1 MRRRAGTHPSV
12 TGKVTIGRV
21 MSRTSVPVLSPT
33 AEIPSGKD
41 EAYENF
47 PVGSWL
53 LPAALRPHIAAFYA
67 FARAIDDVADSAEL
81 TPEEKIARLE
91 GFERAVL
98 GQDAETP
105 RFAKGHAMRRTLQR
119 TGITPRH
126 CQDLID
132 AFKQDA
138 IKNRYATWS
147 ELLDYCMR
155 SAAPVGRFL
164 LDLHGGSR
172 HGYGPADALCNALQ
186 VINHLQDCQEDFRV
200 LDRVY
205 LPMEWLSEAGETVA
219 ALDEP
224 ASSPA
229 LRQVLDRTLDGVA
242 ALLGEAAPLP
252 AGLRSRRL
260 AMESGAIIDIAWT
273 LTGRLRRA
281 DPLAGR
287 IALSKAHYLLCCAR
301 GAAAAAF

>member
-1 MRRRAGTHPSV
+1 MSPAG
-12 TGKVTIGRV
+12 
-21 MSRTSVPVLSPT
+21 VPLLSAT
-33 AEIPSGKD
+33 AEMPSGKD

-53 LPAALRPHIAAFYA
+53 LPAPLRPHVAVFYA
-67 FARAIDDVADSAEL
+67 FARAIDDIADSHAL
-81 TPEEKIARLE
+81 TPEEKIARLD

-98 GQDAETP
+98 GQGAETP
-105 RFAKGHAMRRTLQR
+105 QYAKGHEMCRTLRQ

-138 IKNRYATWS
+138 IKSRYATWT
-147 ELLDYCMR
+147 ELIDYCMR

-164 LDLHGGSR
+164 LDLHGGSE

-205 LPMEWLSEAGETVA
+205 LPLEWMSEAGETVA
-219 ALDEP
+219 ALGQP

-229 LRQVLDRTLDGVA
+229 LRQVLDRALDGVA
-242 ALLGEAAPLP
+242 ALLEEAALLP
-252 AGLRSRRL
+252 RGLRSRRL
-260 AMESGAIIDIAWT
+260 AMESGAILDIART
-273 LTGRLRRA
+273 LTGRLRRE

-287 IALSKAHYLLCCAR
+287 VALSKAHYVVCCAR

>member
-1 MRRRAGTHPSV
+1 
-12 TGKVTIGRV
+12 
-21 MSRTSVPVLSPT
+21 MSPTSVPMLSPT
-33 AEIPSGKD
+33 AEVPSGKD
-41 EAYENF
+41 TAYENF

-53 LPAALRPHIAAFYA
+53 LPAPLRPHVAAFYA

-81 TPEEKIARLE
+81 TSEEKIARLE

-105 RFAKGHAMRRTLQR
+105 RFAKGHAMCRTLQR

-138 IKNRYATWS
+138 FKNRYANWT
-147 ELLDYCMR
+147 ELVDYCMR

-205 LPMEWLSEAGETVA
+205 LPADWLAEAGATVA
-219 ALDEP
+219 SLDEL
-224 ASSPA
+224 ATSPA

-242 ALLGEAAPLP
+242 ALLDEAAPLP
-252 AGLRSRRL
+252 AGLQSRRL
-260 AMESGAIIDIAWT
+260 AMESGAILDIART
-273 LTGRLRRA
+273 LTRRLRRE

-287 IALSKAHYLLCCAR
+287 IALSKAHYILCCAR
-301 GAAAAAF
+301 GAAAAVVQGSGR